1 MNKTTNL
8 LQKSVLS
15 TLAAATLCV
24 LFYTFWFSGLRQSAS
39 IEGTFSSMVLIL
51 LAFLGAILGGFIAFS
66 KKYSK
71 SIRRAWVLIS
81 LANLSN
87 CIAEI
92 LWFYFT
98 QKGIEPFPSLA
109 DVFYLLFYPLL
120 LAGVLSL
127 PYLPSKPDQRLMI
140 GLDMSIVMLVGGML
154 IWTYILGPVV
164 AQNVAGLSGLVSVA
178 YPLGDFLILA
188 GLVFLI
194 QRDLDRVGRTK
205 VVFLTLSM
213 VATALADLLF
223 TVVQNEGTDIPMV
236 FMNPLWLLSSWA
248 ILMAAGWQILYPSVV
263 IKTKQSN
270 FLPLLRNYLVYLAP
284 VLGLSLVING
294 LGSII
299 RMDHRL
305 IGTVLL
311 TILLLVLIYSRQAVI
326 LHENRQL
333 FQKMENLAITDPLTT
348 LYNRHSFNETIDREI
363 NRTNRH
369 GHALSLLIIDVDHFK
384 TYNDNFGHLK
394 GDQMLHD
401 VSLAIKDCTR
411 KTDFLARYGGDEFVL
426 ILPETNLEDARWVSE
441 KIQKIVLERLSR
453 DNLSVSIGIALY
465 KPGTTEQALVG
476 EADANLYQQKH
487 LKMVGNNP

>member
-1 MNKTTNL
+1 
-8 LQKSVLS
+8 
-15 TLAAATLCV
+15 
-24 LFYTFWFSGLRQSAS
+24 
-39 IEGTFSSMVLIL
+39 
-51 LAFLGAILGGFIAFS
+51 
-66 KKYSK
+66 
-71 SIRRAWVLIS
+71 
-81 LANLSN
+81 
-87 CIAEI
+87 
-92 LWFYFT
+92 
-98 QKGIEPFPSLA
+98 
-109 DVFYLLFYPLL
+109 
-120 LAGVLSL
+120 
-127 PYLPSKPDQRLMI
+127 
-140 GLDMSIVMLVGGML
+140 
-154 IWTYILGPVV
+154 
-164 AQNVAGLSGLVSVA
+164 
-178 YPLGDFLILA
+178 
-188 GLVFLI
+188 
-194 QRDLDRVGRTK
+194 
-205 VVFLTLSM
+205 
-213 VATALADLLF
+213 
-223 TVVQNEGTDIPMV
+223 MV